1 MLPLDEIGMAR
12 SENLDTATY
21 QIVNG
26 DGKLRM
32 LITGALGKQ
41 AKWRTLVLS
50 TGEVGLIDLLEEI
63 GKNPPQ
69 ANWSE

>member
-1 MLPLDEIGMAR
+1 M
-12 SENLDTATY
+12 DTAAY

-63 GKNPPQ
+63 GKKPAAGQLVRIVEIPLT
-69 ANWSE
+69 EKYG